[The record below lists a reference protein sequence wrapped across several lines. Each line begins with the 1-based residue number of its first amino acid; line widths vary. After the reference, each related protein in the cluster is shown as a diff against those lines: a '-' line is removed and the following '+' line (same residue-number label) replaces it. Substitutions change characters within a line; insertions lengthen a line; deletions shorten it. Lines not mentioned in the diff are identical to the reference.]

1 MLRKAV
7 NHIETFSM
15 LESLQ
20 RMVGAADQ
28 SNANVPASDLQWLPQ
43 TTILQHLTSKYVFH
57 SPHQALAHTGLLLP
71 TSTACSVPGM
81 WA

>member
-20 RMVGAADQ
+20 KMVGAADQ

-43 TTILQHLTSKYVFH
+43 TTILQHLTSKYVLQ
-57 SPHQALAHTGLLLP
+57 SVHQTLAVMGLLLP
-71 TSTACSVPGM
+71 KCSACSMPEL
-81 WA
+81 

>member
-1 MLRKAV
+1 V

-28 SNANVPASDLQWLPQ
+28 SNANVPASDLKWLPN
-43 TTILQHLTSKYVFH
+43 TTILQHLTSKYVL
-57 SPHQALAHTGLLLP
+57 LAI
-71 TSTACSVPGM
+71 
-81 WA
+81 

>member
-1 MLRKAV
+1 V

-28 SNANVPASDLQWLPQ
+28 SNANVPASDLKWLPH
-43 TTILQHLTSKYVFH
+43 TTILQHLTSKYVLLAIWPGIITTSLLDFFLES
-57 SPHQALAHTGLLLP
+57 SPP
-71 TSTACSVPGM
+71 IKKC
-81 WA
+81 

>member
-20 RMVGAADQ
+20 KMVGAADQ

-43 TTILQHLTSKYVFH
+43 TTILQHLTSKYVFC
-57 SPHQALAHTGLLLP
+57 SPQQAVGLIGLLLP
-71 TSTACSVPGM
+71 TSSACAMPGL
-81 WA
+81 

>member
-1 MLRKAV
+1 LLSKTPYALINGCTVCAGQPWVLRKAV

-28 SNANVPASDLQWLPQ
+28 SNANVPASDLKWLPN
-43 TTILQHLTSKYVFH
+43 TTILQHLTSKYVL
-57 SPHQALAHTGLLLP
+57 LAI
-71 TSTACSVPGM
+71 
-81 WA
+81 